1 MVGRKKGFV
10 DLNSPIIRYS
20 KNPILTA
27 SDVNKVWKK
36 PEWQVVT
43 VHNAGAVEFRGETI
57 LLFRSHLRSGVSVLG
72 IAKSKDGYSNWRIE
86 KKPVMMSATAKDLF
100 RRGANKK
107 HIIENESGGVE
118 DPRIVKIGNE
128 YVVMYHAYHARI
140 KDKVRVAIATT
151 KDFRK
156 FVRYGHAT
164 EDNMRNM
171 VMFSEK
177 IGGKYVALFRINEEK
192 GVGGGKYTA
201 IRIGYSKDY
210 KKGNWKLKKGPIIKT
225 GGGPSA
231 IQDKIGPGAPPI
243 KTRKGWLN
251 IFHGVRMTMAD
262 NPYVLSVALHE
273 LKNPE
278 NVKVSNIPI
287 LFPTEADANVKSDVY
302 VHVDNVVF
310 TCGAIRKKNGE
321 IVIYY
326 GGDDSVMNIC
336 VSHEDILTELCE
348 KYGQNALTGEKL
360 YD

>member
-1 MVGRKKGFV
+1 MVGRKRGVV
-10 DLNSPIIRYS
+10 DLNNPVVRYT

-27 SDVNKVWKK
+27 KDVNKVWKN

-43 VHNAGAVEFRGETI
+43 VHNAGAIEFDGGM
-57 LLFRSHLRSGVSVLG
+57 LLMFRSHLRSGVSVLG
-72 IAKSKDGYSNWRIE
+72 IARSKDGFSKWKIDG
-86 KKPVMMSATAKDLF
+86 KPVMMSATLKDDF
-100 RRGANKK
+100 GEGVNKK
-107 HIIENESGGVE
+107 HVIENESGGVE

-140 KDKVRVAIATT
+140 KDRVRVAIATT

-164 EDNMRNM
+164 EKNMRNM

-177 IGGKYVALFRINEEK
+177 IAGKYVALFRINEGK
-192 GVGGGKYTA
+192 GIGGGKYTA

-210 KKGNWKLKKGPIIKT
+210 KKGRWKLRRGAVIKT

-243 KTRKGWLN
+243 KTKKGWLN

-262 NPYVLSVALHE
+262 NPYVLSVALHD

-278 NVKVSNIPI
+278 KVKVSNIPI
-287 LFPTEADANVKSDVY
+287 LFPTEADAKVKSNMY

-336 VSHEDILTELCE
+336 VSHEDILAELCE
-348 KYGQNALTGEKL
+348 KYGQDALTGGKT
-360 YD
+360 Y